1 MDQLTA
7 VLYRNCNGD
16 HLMKDR
22 KGKGLIINKSLKRC
36 NPDISTG
43 LTAEQVRNRID
54 AGAVNIQRTGLT
66 PTISS
71 IISKNI
77 FTLFNFIN
85 VFLAVILVIVGH
97 PENILFLGIAISNTC
112 MGIFQELRAKR
123 GLDKLSVLAK
133 AHVTVIRDGAE
144 YTVAQDEIVLDDIV
158 ILAIGNQVCADA
170 VVVSSER
177 LEVDESLLTGETDRI
192 QKSKGDTLLSG
203 SYVTSGHGYA
213 QITAIG
219 ENSYAHS
226 LTVEAKKSK
235 KQVPPLL
242 RTLNRIIL
250 ILTIVILPLGTTLF
264 YMKYFLLGDSLETAV
279 LGSSASVLGMI
290 PAGLILLT
298 GVTMTV
304 GALKLAKRKA
314 LVQELYS
321 IETLARTDV
330 LCLDKTGTITDG
342 SLQFERLEPYSD
354 VSEKEAGLAVSELM
368 GTLEDK
374 NATAAA
380 LTKAFGKTENWV
392 SDIILPFS
400 SERKWSG
407 ATFKEK
413 GSYIIGAPNIVF
425 KGSNQDFLE
434 QANAKAALGFRVLCL
449 AHSPLSIAEEKLPE
463 DLSCH
468 ALLILSDHLRENA
481 NETFRYF
488 SQEGVI
494 LKVISGDNPRT
505 VQAVAEKAGISGSEK
520 SIDMSQVEGEADYTA
535 IVEEYTIFGHVTPQ
549 QKRELIRGLKKNG
562 HTACMT
568 GDGVNDIL
576 AMREADCSVAMV
588 GGSDAARSASDFVLI
603 TDDFSVM
610 IDVLKEGRRVINNIE
625 KVAAIFLLK
634 TVYSVLLTLIY
645 IFIPYPY
652 PIAPLQMMPINE
664 LTIGIP
670 SFFLALQ
677 ANYSRPEGKL
687 LTNILEHTIPAA
699 ITVVFNSL
707 YIQTAS
713 ILFHI
718 PTTESSTMVVF
729 LIGIMGFYQLAK
741 LAKPYTQRIRLLL
754 IGLVCS
760 FVLCFALLGNLF
772 MLSTLFSRNA
782 FFYMPLV
789 YFSYHVHSLLGNI
802 CRKAV
807 EAFHI
812 LKTAGWLKRSVRE

>member
-1 MDQLTA
+1 
-7 VLYRNCNGD
+7 
-16 HLMKDR
+16 MKDR
-22 KGKGLIINKSLKRC
+22 IGKGLIINKSLKRC

-219 ENSYAHS
+219 EDSYAHS

-264 YMKYFLLGDSLETAV
+264 YMKYFLFGDSLETAV

-425 KGSNQDFLE
+425 KGSNKDFLE
-434 QANAKAALGFRVLCL
+434 QANTKAALGFRVLCL
-449 AHSPLSIAEEKLPE
+449 AHSPLSITEEKLPE
-463 DLSCH
+463 ELSCH

-505 VQAVAEKAGISGSEK
+505 VQAEK
-520 SIDMSQVEGEADYTA
+520 SIDMSQVEREADYAA

-707 YIQTAS
+707 YIQLAS

-741 LAKPYTQRIRLLL
+741 LAKPYTQRIRWLL

-772 MLSTLFSRNA
+772 MLSSLFSRNV

-789 YFSYHVHSLLGNI
+789 YFSYHVHSFLGNI

>member
-1 MDQLTA
+1 M
-7 VLYRNCNGD
+7 
-16 HLMKDR
+16 
-22 KGKGLIINKSLKRC
+22 
-36 NPDISTG
+36 
-43 LTAEQVRNRID
+43 
-54 AGAVNIQRTGLT
+54 
-66 PTISS
+66 
-71 IISKNI
+71 
-77 FTLFNFIN
+77 
-85 VFLAVILVIVGH
+85 
-97 PENILFLGIAISNTC
+97 
-112 MGIFQELRAKR
+112 
-123 GLDKLSVLAK
+123 
-133 AHVTVIRDGAE
+133 
-144 YTVAQDEIVLDDIV
+144 
-158 ILAIGNQVCADA
+158 
-170 VVVSSER
+170 
-177 LEVDESLLTGETDRI
+177 
-192 QKSKGDTLLSG
+192 
-203 SYVTSGHGYA
+203 
-213 QITAIG
+213 
-219 ENSYAHS
+219 
-226 LTVEAKKSK
+226 
-235 KQVPPLL
+235 
-242 RTLNRIIL
+242 
-250 ILTIVILPLGTTLF
+250 
-264 YMKYFLLGDSLETAV
+264 
-279 LGSSASVLGMI
+279 
-290 PAGLILLT
+290 
-298 GVTMTV
+298 
-304 GALKLAKRKA
+304 
-314 LVQELYS
+314 
-321 IETLARTDV
+321 
-330 LCLDKTGTITDG
+330 
-342 SLQFERLEPYSD
+342 
-354 VSEKEAGLAVSELM
+354 
-368 GTLEDK
+368 
-374 NATAAA
+374 
-380 LTKAFGKTENWV
+380 
-392 SDIILPFS
+392 
-400 SERKWSG
+400 
-407 ATFKEK
+407 
-413 GSYIIGAPNIVF
+413 
-425 KGSNQDFLE
+425 E
-434 QANAKAALGFRVLCL
+434 QANTNAALGFRVLCL
-449 AHSPLSIAEEKLPE
+449 AHSPLSITEEKLPE
-463 DLSCH
+463 ELSCH

-520 SIDMSQVEGEADYTA
+520 SIDMSQVEREADYAA

-707 YIQTAS
+707 YIQLAS

-741 LAKPYTQRIRLLL
+741 LAKPYTQRIRWLL

-772 MLSTLFSRNA
+772 MLSSLFSRNV

-789 YFSYHVHSLLGNI
+789 YFSYHVHSFLGNI
-802 CRKAV
+802 CRKAG

>member
-1 MDQLTA
+1 MREKTS
-7 VLYRNCNGD
+7 NG
-16 HLMKDR
+16 LLK
-22 KGKGLIINKSLKRC
+22 NKSLKRC
-36 NPDISTG
+36 NPDIRTG
-43 LTAEQVRNRID
+43 LTEEQVRSRMD
-54 AGAVNIQRTGLT
+54 AGAVNIQKTDLT
-66 PTISS
+66 PTFSS
-71 IISKNI
+71 IITKNI

-85 VFLAVILVIVGH
+85 VFLAVILVMVGH
-97 PENILFLGIAISNTC
+97 TENILFLGIAISNTC

-123 GLDKLSVLAK
+123 GLDQLSVLAK
-133 AHVTVIRDGAE
+133 AHVTVIRDGSE
-144 YTVAQDEIVLDDIV
+144 YTITQDEVVLDDIV
-158 ILAIGNQVCADA
+158 LLAIGDQVCADA
-170 VVVSSER
+170 LVVCSEQ
-177 LEVDESLLTGETDRI
+177 LEADESLLTGETDRI
-192 QKSKGDTLLSG
+192 KKAKGDTLLSG
-203 SYVTSGHGYA
+203 SYVTSGRGYA

-219 ENSYAHS
+219 EDSYAHA

-250 ILTIVILPLGTTLF
+250 ILTIVIIPLGTTLF

-304 GALKLAKRKA
+304 GALKLAKRRA
-314 LVQELYS
+314 LVQDLYS

-342 SLQFERLEPYSD
+342 SLQFERLEPFSGA
-354 VSEKEAGLAVSELM
+354 SEKEAGLAISELM

-380 LTKAFGKTENWV
+380 LTKTFGKTENWV

-425 KGSNQDFLE
+425 KGSNKDFLE
-434 QANAKAALGFRVLCL
+434 QANAEASLGSRVLCL
-449 AHSPLSIAEEKLPE
+449 AHSPLPITEERLPE
-463 DLSCH
+463 ELSCM
-468 ALLILSDHLRENA
+468 ALLILSDHLREHA
-481 NETFRYF
+481 DETFRYF

-505 VQAVAEKAGISGSEK
+505 VQAVAAKAGISGSDK
-520 SIDMSQVEGEADYTA
+520 SIDMSLVESEADYPA
-535 IVEEYTIFGHVTPQ
+535 IAEEYTIFGHVTPQ

-603 TDDFSVM
+603 SDDFSVM

-687 LTNILEHTIPAA
+687 LTNILEHTIPTA
-699 ITVVFNSL
+699 ITVVINTL
-707 YIQTAS
+707 YIQAAG

-718 PTTESSTMVVF
+718 PTTETSTMVVF

-741 LAKPYTQRIRLLL
+741 LAKPYTPRIRWLLAGL
-754 IGLVCS
+754 ICS
-760 FVLCFALLGNLF
+760 FILCFALLGNLF
-772 MLSTLFSRNA
+772 MLSSLFSRNV
-782 FFYMPLV
+782 FFYLPLV
-789 YFSYHVHSLLGNI
+789 YFSYHVHSFLGNI
-802 CRKAV
+802 CRRAV

-812 LKTAGWLKRSVRE
+812 LKSAGWLRQGARK